1 MRLRELETV
10 VLQRDLPE
18 HGLKKGDLGT
28 VVMRQRSGAVE
39 VEFLRASGQTQ
50 AVVSLETGDVRKAS
64 DHDVIAARPSESP

>member
-28 VVMRQRSGAVE
+28 VVMLQKSGAVE
-39 VEFLRASGQTQ
+39 VEFLRANGHTQ
-50 AVVSLETGDVRKAS
+50 AVVGLGTGDVRKAS
-64 DHDVIAARPSESP
+64 DRDVIAARPNE